1 MTTRESTTDMF
12 DFTTQGTGTSDD
24 TKQTTATAPHT
35 TTQDSDSLTTYPLP
49 QTLLQHQHPPTNT
62 PPPSNITLLV
72 KKFISKQQKTQE
84 KITQL
89 QTERNTQGQRKR
101 RT

>member
-1 MTTRESTTDMF
+1 MF

-49 QTLLQHQHPPTNT
+49 QTHLQHQHPPTNT

-72 KKFISKQQKTQE
+72 KNSSQNS
-84 KITQL
+84 
-89 QTERNTQGQRKR
+89 RRHRRK
-101 RT
+101 